1 VNAQD
6 PNLLSLANLVPQL
19 LGLNFTVNAV
29 NDAAI
34 IEFDFIP
41 NSDTIEFTYV
51 FGSSEYPDYS
61 TGNPV
66 GGFVGQQ
73 FNDVFGFFISG
84 PGITGPYQSPPGFPG
99 GAQNVAFVPGTS
111 PNLPITVSSV
121 HNGSNTVQFTSP
133 PLNNQFFVPGNP
145 NIQFNGFTIPLKAKL
160 ALKACDTFHIKLAI
174 ADGSDRFLNSGVF
187 LEAKSFSSPTITI

>member
-1 VNAQD
+1 QNNNPTHLVQNLLLGNGVQVFNISFQGDTGMQFGKFIDQNKSTIGVDSGLVLCTGLIHDITNNPAQNPTTAVNAQD

-66 GGFVGQQ
+66 G
-73 FNDVFGFFISG
+73 
-84 PGITGPYQSPPGFPG
+84 
-99 GAQNVAFVPGTS
+99 
-111 PNLPITVSSV
+111 
-121 HNGSNTVQFTSP
+121 
-133 PLNNQFFVPGNP
+133 
-145 NIQFNGFTIPLKAKL
+145 
-160 ALKACDTFHIKLAI
+160 
-174 ADGSDRFLNSGVF
+174 
-187 LEAKSFSSPTITI
+187 